1 LCNSLSDFYAGIKL
15 IVDERGF
22 ICSRDDIK
30 STGCCNIQ
38 AENTHIYYC
47 ETCDDSCC
55 EIYENCVSC
64 CLNPD
69 NVSQQRRVTLYDS
82 LMERKYFI

>member
-1 LCNSLSDFYAGIKL
+1 MFEQVSDNKIFIGIKF

-22 ICSRDDIK
+22 ICSRDDLK

-38 AENTHIYYC
+38 SDNTHIYSC
-47 ETCDDSCC
+47 ETCDESIKCC
-55 EIYENCVSC
+55 EVFENCVSC

-69 NVSQQRRVTLYDS
+69 NVGN
-82 LMERKYFI
+82 

>member
-1 LCNSLSDFYAGIKL
+1 MQSPGINL

-22 ICSRDDIK
+22 ICLRDDLK
-30 STGCCNIQ
+30 STGCCDIQ

-47 ETCDDSCC
+47 ESCNDVSKCC
-55 EIYENCVSC
+55 EVYEHCVSC

-69 NVSQQRRVTLYDS
+69 NVNTQL
-82 LMERKYFI
+82 L